1 MALDTFQTYKYHEL
15 LNKEFSLYK
24 VSKDGITFGITNSPF
39 VYGATEIVPFK
50 YETFIF
56 FRIDRILAKYKGKYG
71 FVSADPIAPL
81 YHGRTDLWFH
91 NDYEIIIPFIFD
103 SITEIEKDSFEVCVS
118 GSSFEMDIEGVITC
132 KDIKS
137 FKSVFDPIYFN
148 KGYDRITETYMAEC
162 MRYEMIGD
170 GRFCLL
176 SVAEETSNDSFLYGR
191 GWHHL
196 SNEDGDCD
204 YDELAFWGLIDKE
217 GKTIIPSI
225 FEQIEERTDI
235 WDGYYLAKFRNN
247 YSGVCQ
253 KLNGELSYTEGNGDL
268 YLFTREGECV
278 LAGFSNIV
286 MEDENTLRVY
296 LKDYIGEALYTKD
309 WKTFVGYR
317 TDPLYKEFVA
327 YDEYDSSYYILLNR
341 DFKLKEIPDSYSSFR
356 NSYLEMFHSNVYPF
370 RVPEE
375 ILRRLNIHVLPVSL
389 VFSHYDEER
398 EMAKDTE
405 FCDYEYNLSIDDPLD
420 AFDGDVD
427 AYNEW
432 RL

>member
-1 MALDTFQTYKYHEL
+1 MALDTFQKYKYHEL
-15 LNKEFSLYK
+15 LNKEYSLYK
-24 VSKDGITFGITNSPF
+24 VSKDGLTFGITNSPF
-39 VYGATEIVPFK
+39 LNGAIEIVPFK
-50 YETFIF
+50 YETLLF

-71 FVSADPIAPL
+71 FVSADSISPL
-81 YHGRTDLWFH
+81 YHGRTDLWFD

-103 SITEIEKDSFEVCVS
+103 SITEIEKDSFEVYVN
-118 GSSFEMDIEGVITC
+118 GSSFEMDIEGVINC
-132 KDIKS
+132 RDIEL
-137 FKSVFDPIYFN
+137 FKRVFDPIYFN
-148 KGYDRITETYMAEC
+148 KGRDSITEIYMAEC

-170 GRFCLL
+170 GRFSLL
-176 SVAEETSNDSFLYGR
+176 SVIEETSDGSFIYGR

-204 YDELAFWGLIDKE
+204 YEELAFRGLIDKE

-235 WDGYYLAKFRNN
+235 WDGYYLAKFRSY

-253 KLNGELSYTEGNGDL
+253 KLNGELYIEGNGDL

-278 LAGFSNIV
+278 LAGFSDIV

-296 LKDYIGEALYTKD
+296 LKDYIGETISNSSS
-309 WKTFVGYR
+309 
-317 TDPLYKEFVA
+317 KEDVT
-327 YDEYDSSYYILLNR
+327 YDEFDSSYYILLNR

-356 NSYLEMFHSNVYPF
+356 NSYLEMFDSDANPF
-370 RVPEE
+370 RVPKE
-375 ILRRLNIHVLPVSL
+375 IRQRLSIHVVPVSL
-389 VFSHYDEER
+389 VFCHYDEER
-398 EMAKDTE
+398 GIAKDIE
-405 FCDYEYNLSIDDPLD
+405 FGDKEYNPSIDDPLD

>member
-1 MALDTFQTYKYHEL
+1 MALDIFQTYKYHEL
-15 LNKEFSLYK
+15 LNKEYSLYK

-39 VYGATEIVPFK
+39 VNGAIEIIPFK
-50 YETFIF
+50 YEDFLF
-56 FRIDRILAKYKGKYG
+56 FRTDRILAKYKGKYG
-71 FVSADPIAPL
+71 FVSADPISPL
-81 YHGRTDLWFH
+81 YHGRTDLWFD

-103 SITEIEKDSFEVCVS
+103 SITEKEKDLFEVYVNDF
-118 GSSFEMDIEGVITC
+118 SFEMDIEGVINC
-132 KDIKS
+132 KDIEL
-137 FKSVFDPIYFN
+137 FKKVFDPIYFN
-148 KGYDRITETYMAEC
+148 KGEDRTTGIYMAEC

-176 SVAEETSNDSFLYGR
+176 SVAEETSNGSFLYGR

-278 LAGFSNIV
+278 LAGFSDIL

-296 LKDYIGEALYTKD
+296 FKNYIGETIYTHD
-309 WKTFVGYR
+309 WKTFVEYR
-317 TDPLYKEFVA
+317 KDLSYKEFVA
-327 YDEYDSSYYILLNR
+327 YDELDSSYYILLNR

-356 NSYLEMFHSNVYPF
+356 NSYLEMFDSDANPF
-370 RVPEE
+370 RVPKE
-375 ILRRLNIHVLPVSL
+375 IRQRLSIHVVPVSL
-389 VFSHYDEER
+389 VFCHYDEER
-398 EMAKDTE
+398 GIAKDIE
-405 FCDYEYNLSIDDPLD
+405 FGDNEYNPSIDDPLD

>member
-15 LNKEFSLYK
+15 LNKEYSLYK
-24 VSKDGITFGITNSPF
+24 VSKDGTTLGITNSPF
-39 VYGATEIVPFK
+39 VNGAIEIIPFK
-50 YETFIF
+50 YEDFLF
-56 FRIDRILAKYKGKYG
+56 FRTDRILAKYKGKYG
-71 FVSADPIAPL
+71 FVSADPISPL
-81 YHGRTDLWFH
+81 YHGRTDLWFD

-103 SITEIEKDSFEVCVS
+103 SITEKEKDLFEVYVNDF
-118 GSSFEMDIEGVITC
+118 SFEMDIEGVINC
-132 KDIKS
+132 KDIEL
-137 FKSVFDPIYFN
+137 FKKVFEPIYFN
-148 KGYDRITETYMAEC
+148 KGEDRTTGIYMAEC

-176 SVAEETSNDSFLYGR
+176 SVAEETSNGSFLYGR

-278 LAGFSNIV
+278 LAGFSDIL

-296 LKDYIGEALYTKD
+296 FKNYIGETIYTHD
-309 WKTFVGYR
+309 WKTFVEYR
-317 TDPLYKEFVA
+317 KDLSYKEFVA
-327 YDEYDSSYYILLNR
+327 YDELDSSYYILLNR

-356 NSYLEMFHSNVYPF
+356 NSYLEMFDSNVNPF
-370 RVPEE
+370 RVPKA
-375 ILRRLNIHVLPVSL
+375 ILQRLSIHVLPVSL
-389 VFSHYDEER
+389 FFSHYDEEK
-398 EMAKDTE
+398 ETAKDTE
-405 FCDYEYNLSIDDPLD
+405 FFDYEYNPSIDDSLD
-420 AFDGDVD
+420 AFDGDVN
-427 AYNEW
+427 AYNQW

>member
-1 MALDTFQTYKYHEL
+1 MALDTFQKYKYHEL
-15 LNKEFSLYK
+15 LNKEYSLYK
-24 VSKDGITFGITNSPF
+24 VSKDGLTFGITNSPF
-39 VYGATEIVPFK
+39 LNGAIEIVPFK
-50 YETFIF
+50 YETLLF

-71 FVSADPIAPL
+71 FVSADSISPL
-81 YHGRTDLWFH
+81 YHGRTDLWFD

-103 SITEIEKDSFEVCVS
+103 SITEIEKDSFEVYVN
-118 GSSFEMDIEGVITC
+118 GSSFEMDIEGVINC
-132 KDIKS
+132 RDIEL
-137 FKSVFDPIYFN
+137 FKRVFDPIYFN
-148 KGYDRITETYMAEC
+148 KGRDSITEIYMAEC

-170 GRFCLL
+170 GRFSLL
-176 SVAEETSNDSFLYGR
+176 SVIEETSDGSFIYGR

-196 SNEDGDCD
+196 SNEGGDCD
-204 YDELAFWGLIDKE
+204 YEELAFRGLIDKE

-235 WDGYYLAKFRNN
+235 WDGYYLAKFRSY

-253 KLNGELSYTEGNGDL
+253 KLNGELYIEGNGDL

-278 LAGFSNIV
+278 LAGFSDIV

-296 LKDYIGEALYTKD
+296 LKDYIGETISNSSS
-309 WKTFVGYR
+309 
-317 TDPLYKEFVA
+317 KEDVT
-327 YDEYDSSYYILLNR
+327 YDEFDSSYYILLNR

-356 NSYLEMFHSNVYPF
+356 NSYLEMFDSDANPF
-370 RVPEE
+370 RVPKE
-375 ILRRLNIHVLPVSL
+375 IRQRLSIHVVPVSL
-389 VFSHYDEER
+389 VFCHYDEER
-398 EMAKDTE
+398 GIAKDIE
-405 FCDYEYNLSIDDPLD
+405 FGDKEYNPSIDDPLD

>member
-15 LNKEFSLYK
+15 LNKEYSLYK
-24 VSKDGITFGITNSPF
+24 VSKDGTTLGITNSPF
-39 VYGATEIVPFK
+39 VNGAIEIIPFK
-50 YETFIF
+50 YEDFLF
-56 FRIDRILAKYKGKYG
+56 FRTDRILAKYKGKYG
-71 FVSADPIAPL
+71 FVSADPISPL
-81 YHGRTDLWFH
+81 YHGRTDLWFD

-103 SITEIEKDSFEVCVS
+103 SITEKEKDLFEVYVNDF
-118 GSSFEMDIEGVITC
+118 SFEMDIEGVINC
-132 KDIKS
+132 KDIEL
-137 FKSVFDPIYFN
+137 FKKVFDPIYFN
-148 KGYDRITETYMAEC
+148 KGEDRTTGIYMAEC

-176 SVAEETSNDSFLYGR
+176 SVAEETSNGSFLYGR

-204 YDELAFWGLIDKE
+204 YDELALWGLIDKE

-225 FEQIEERTDI
+225 FEQIEELTDI

-278 LAGFSNIV
+278 LAGFSDIL

-296 LKDYIGEALYTKD
+296 FKNYIGETIYTHD
-309 WKTFVGYR
+309 WKTFVEYR
-317 TDPLYKEFVA
+317 KDLSYKEFVA
-327 YDEYDSSYYILLNR
+327 YDELDSSYYILLNR

-356 NSYLEMFHSNVYPF
+356 NSYLEMFDSNVNPF
-370 RVPEE
+370 RVPKA
-375 ILRRLNIHVLPVSL
+375 ILQRLSIHVLPVSL
-389 VFSHYDEER
+389 FFSHYDEEK
-398 EMAKDTE
+398 ETAKDTE
-405 FCDYEYNLSIDDPLD
+405 FFDYEYNPSIDDSLD
-420 AFDGDVD
+420 VFDGDVN
-427 AYNEW
+427 AYNQW